1 MKHENMSLIIYFILG
16 IVIGIA
22 SWALKNQWGALVMAV
37 AVFVAM
43 AYALRTVLKIN
54 QPMKWFFSNGGWV
67 YFFVWFITWI
77 IFYNV
82 L

>member
-1 MKHENMSLIIYFILG
+1 
-16 IVIGIA
+16 
-22 SWALKNQWGALVMAV
+22 MAV

-43 AYALRTVLKIN
+43 VYALRTALKIN